1 MRLKGTEHEFTK
13 EEFETWYLSIYLGF
27 TEYSFSTF
35 VKRSSDSQLECLIH
49 RLETARLLS
58 QDWYEEEVEQ
68 EYLLLQKQQLEEVK
82 REQKR
87 REAL

>member
-1 MRLKGTEHEFTK
+1 MRPKGTEHEFTK
-13 EEFETWYLSIYLGF
+13 EEFETWYMSIYLGF
-27 TEYSFSTF
+27 AEYSFSTF
-35 VKRSSDSQLECLIH
+35 VKRSSDSQLECLLH